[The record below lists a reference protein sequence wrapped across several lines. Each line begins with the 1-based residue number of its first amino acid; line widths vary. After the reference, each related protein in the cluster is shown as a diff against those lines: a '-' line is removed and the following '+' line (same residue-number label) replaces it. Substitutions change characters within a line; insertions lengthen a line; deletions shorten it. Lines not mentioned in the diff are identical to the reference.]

1 MSHEHGSLP
10 LRMVVSDMKSILNS
24 ALLAFLFC
32 LSSSLS
38 AQDAPPIDDV
48 SKEATR
54 LEGELGKYKDT
65 APEAGEALYKLT
77 QLYHLHG
84 RVFGLVRSAQRFVAA
99 HPTDPRHAEVMLKL
113 LDGLEALTRHKEFT
127 VIGRQFL
134 TRYPQAAQ
142 CGDVEERVA
151 YTLEKMGEK
160 MAAAEAYRARWNRE
174 SNPNGRRFGV
184 KACELFSQAGN
195 PGIQAGAE
203 LGEEMFDKLPKDDF
217 ARHVGQRSYYEWRRI
232 GQWGKANVIGNKLAQ
247 SGLLKDA
254 EEKREVLRTM
264 AENYGY
270 LGQHSNAVEM
280 FKQVRQIRDDQWA
293 LYYHIQRLYDS
304 AAPAAEMEPLVKLYL
319 NTYPDR
325 DDRYDRIGLLA
336 IAWNR
341 EKNTDRAQALFRS
354 LLPLAPQTH
363 SVASY
368 FYQLNGYEEAQLKNT
383 EQALLAAIPQC
394 EKNNS
399 QQAWYLRY
407 ILGFNVYRDQ
417 MKDNAKA
424 KAVLRE
430 LVEKSPTNDG
440 NIWNVI
446 SWLFSTAESD
456 QEFQAD
462 VARVLKVRR
471 EYAHWSNLRQY
482 PVNWVKSVSRSKD
495 DVQKQRGAYL
505 DAELRKADQ
514 DPIIRLVSELDGR
527 VNGNND
533 VRIRVQLQKPEVF
546 NTLNRDFQKFV
557 LWGQGYFYQHYSEQA
572 ERPNAAM
579 QYARLTDLEPT
590 NFDYRYR
597 HLQVGTDYSQPEVAK
612 EAALSMLSTEPTH
625 NNADVWRRLL
635 IAAEKNM
642 DTGLAKQALAWR
654 AKSIA
659 KFGPEYTYA
668 SAIGDSLTRLEMNAE
683 AVAVWTDAAKPG
695 INHYECRECAWR
707 LFQKLEDPQ
716 QKIAFARERFAPETD
731 HHGRYAQWL
740 ADTQLRIGDLN
751 GFEQTLRETRK
762 RADDRPFKGWELDAW
777 ALHYM
782 LNNYRTSNADYRA
795 DKEQENTPEN
805 ILRVTRV
812 IRDMAFDWPSA
823 QAELVLLEA
832 EAPDARK
839 PLDRLLAWQRVTRP
853 LYPDSHRW
861 DQLMPFAQSAVTRQD
876 YSVAATLLTGML
888 ENLTSATDNRKETGR
903 AMIGQCYT
911 RLGTVGLTIDENSPI
926 APLLQAALYLR
937 LGDERLALETYLA
950 NQKLFDEHRDE
961 VPVDLI
967 VFACEN
973 TMAAGGEEN
982 HAKVEDLLRSWII
995 KNSEQATVSDDVKA
1009 QIQFLLAKNFFGAK
1023 RYDVARS
1030 EYQTVINRYADT
1042 SFATEAEFGI
1052 GETFMAQKVYDQ
1064 AEQVFE
1070 KLANSREADIVVR
1083 AEFLRGVLAH
1093 RRGDNEEARDIFR
1106 VVLERVPNIEL
1117 ANQALFNLAEVY
1129 GDEERYMD
1137 QLQLLMTVGRLGRVS
1152 KRQHAPGMPLSIVVQ
1167 DSDLGISRG
1176 HNRIP
1181 VIVTTVPGGDE
1192 ELVYLTSGGAGKGLF
1207 RADVDTELGPVTK
1220 GDKVLQVTGNDV
1232 IKSDYPQEFK
1242 SEFKSVPLSDVEIR
1256 IASDALFEVASS
1268 KIRDEEEESF
1278 SERLEREARERELAD
1293 DRQSQQRPKNQI
1305 KPGNPIYLR
1314 VKDGDRDLTDA
1325 TDEIVAKLVAD
1336 SGDQVQ
1342 VKLVETGPHS
1352 GVFEGIAKTGELP
1365 AGALA
1370 TDTAIDHS
1378 PLMAIDNSTET
1389 FWLSEPDGATP
1400 KQLTVDMKDLQTISR
1415 AKFFSPKPDMN
1426 RPVRGELQASYDGEF
1441 WYRVAAHPAIPDA
1454 APVAGEVGA
1463 MQYRVY
1469 SGNTTNYT
1477 SWQQVVNLS
1486 NGEPVEQGQVA
1497 DGQLFWE
1504 RPEENEE
1511 ERARGVSV
1519 IWSGYFVQPRDGA
1532 VRLQVRGFRTALA
1545 VNGILQ
1551 IEVGAGTQ
1559 TTDVWLPKGVHQ
1571 LTAFAS
1577 LHPSTRD
1584 VAVVRA
1590 RADLNRQQVV
1600 LSPFLTSDFDLANLP
1615 EGIEVPQKA
1624 ATETAPTDT
1633 AQTETAAGT
1642 ITLGLDTVQFNKKT
1656 EQFGINEAGGQKRIG
1671 AWQDLEDSV
1680 FWEFDAPAGMYDVW
1694 LEYAHQGGGS
1704 QFAVKFGDQSISSTV
1719 PNTGNWN
1726 TFRTDRFGTLVVDE
1740 SGKAKL
1746 SIHPVAINGGGTM
1759 DLKKVELRPASGSR
1773 VILSDSGW
1781 EFRFEPI
1788 DVRFTR
1794 FVINEYLGEAVA
1806 INHVE
1811 VSGSDRAN
1819 PFIPTEADVLALSEN
1834 DSLEIAGGDVVTAS
1848 YTDEVTQANSGG
1860 SRLLS
1865 GKLQATYFN
1874 GAVAPIVYAFERMNT
1889 GAVQEIRKRLMRV
1902 DPGERVVVEI
1912 IDYDRDQTVTRD
1924 KLQFEVS
1931 VNDGETITLTATET
1945 EENSGIFTKEVDTAG
1960 QPDGDKL
1967 VVKSGDRINI
1977 SYLDEQNTF
1986 PGHSVPRESV
1996 VYVNRP
2002 TEARIRILES
2012 RLLTPRRGSTAPPQF
2027 TYQAPE
2033 DGTDL
2038 TTVAFEAPLTVEVI
2052 DPDAA
2057 KDSRSEVTVNLETSD
2072 GAKVDVRCVV
2082 SAAFTNVP
2090 NQDAERYALEEG
2102 RFIGQI
2108 VMQLGSKASSTIV
2121 PVTSEMPRNL
2131 IGGGKTGDEEE
2142 GGMSSMDEGLVAAVL
2157 NLTGKDRIAANYKD
2171 ERHPKKPNTV
2181 ISSNGRLIS
2190 NGELASL
2197 DRDYQKPVERLH
2209 VGEKLYLMVTDAD
2222 QDSSDERDV
2231 VAVEVTSEF
2240 GEKESVQLVE
2250 TLAHSGIFTGSLVLK
2265 SNEKPQPGNID
2276 MNDPQVESYFGD
2288 TLTVTYVDTAASTE
2302 KGTLEL
2308 NTQLPVVIGTDGLV
2322 SAFSKT
2328 FNNETLAVE
2337 TKFHVAESY
2346 FELFKSH
2353 KNLGRS
2359 EEEKA
2364 DLAAG
2369 RRVLREVM
2377 EDYPDPKYQPRILYL
2392 LGQFAQ
2398 ELQNVDE
2405 AVSAYE
2411 QIVTQFPDH
2420 PLAADAQ
2427 YKLAQT
2433 HEESGDFDDALEAY
2447 VTLAA
2452 TYPKSPLIANVM
2464 IRISDHFYK
2473 NEEFPIAAEVGKKF
2487 LDKFEGHEFASRI
2500 AFRIGQ
2506 CYYKAEQFPVAGES
2520 FDEFAKRFPDDELSA
2535 DSLFWAGESFR
2546 MANNNREAFR
2556 RYNRCR
2562 WDFPASDAAKYAR
2575 GRLALPEML
2584 QQFEAEANAVENDT
2598 N

>member
-1 MSHEHGSLP
+1 
-10 LRMVVSDMKSILNS
+10 MKLILNA
-24 ALLAFLFC
+24 ALLTVLFGTTAP
-32 LSSSLS
+32 LL

-54 LEGELGKYKDT
+54 LEGELGKYKDS
-65 APEAGEALYKLT
+65 APEAGEALVKLT
-77 QLYHLHG
+77 ELYHSNG
-84 RVFGLVRSAQRFVAA
+84 RVFGLVRAAQRFVAA
-99 HPTDPRHAEVMLKL
+99 HPSDPRHPAVMLKL

-127 VIGRQFL
+127 VIARQFL
-134 TRYPQAAQ
+134 TRYPQAAE
-142 CGDVEERVA
+142 CPDVEERLA

-160 MAAAEAYRARWNRE
+160 LPSAEVYRARWSRE
-174 SNPNGRRFGV
+174 ANPNGRSFGV
-184 KACELFSQAGN
+184 KACELFSQSGN
-195 PGIQAGAE
+195 PGILAGAE
-203 LGEEMFDKLPKDDF
+203 LAEEMFDKLPKDDF
-217 ARHVGQRSYYEWRRI
+217 ARYIGQRSYYEWRRV
-232 GQWGKANVIGNKLAQ
+232 GQWAKANVMGNKLAK

-280 FKQVRQIRDDQWA
+280 LKQVRQIRDDQWA

-304 AAPAAEMEPLVKLYL
+304 AAPAAEMEPLVKQYL

-325 DDRYDRIGLLA
+325 DDRHDRMGLLA

-341 EKNTDRAQALFRS
+341 EKNTEQAQKLFRS

-368 FYQLNGYEEAQLKNT
+368 FYQLNGYEEAQLKDT
-383 EQALLAAIPQC
+383 EKALLQAIPQC
-394 EKNNS
+394 EKNNP
-399 QQAWYLRY
+399 QQVWYLRY
-407 ILGFNVYRDQ
+407 ILGFSVYRDQ
-417 MKDNAKA
+417 MKDPAKA

-446 SWLFSTAESD
+446 SWLLSNAESD

-462 VARVLKVRR
+462 VARILKTRR
-471 EYAHWSNLRQY
+471 EYAHWRNLAQY
-482 PVNWVKSVSRSKD
+482 PPNWVKSVRRDKD
-495 DVQKQRGAYL
+495 LEPRI
-505 DAELRKADQ
+505 EFLRTAIEKADQ
-514 DPIIRLVSELDGR
+514 DPVFRLFSEMDGR
-527 VNGNND
+527 VNGEND
-533 VRIRVQLQKPEVF
+533 VRLREQLLKPQVF
-546 NTLNRDFQKFV
+546 NTLNADLKQFV
-557 LWGQGYFYQHYSEQA
+557 LWGQGYFYQHYSRGE
-572 ERPNAAM
+572 ERSNAAM
-579 QYARLTDLEPT
+579 YYARLVEMFPE
-590 NFDYRYR
+590 NFEYRYR
-597 HLQVGTDYSQPEVAK
+597 YLQVATDYSQPEVAK
-612 EAALSMLSTEPTH
+612 EAALTMLAVVPTS
-625 NNADVWRRLL
+625 NNADIWRRL
-635 IAAEKNM
+635 IVAAEMNM
-642 DTGLAKQALAWR
+642 DAELARRALAWR
-654 AKSIA
+654 KTSMDQ
-659 KFGPEYTYA
+659 FGPDYGNA
-668 SAIGDSLTRLEMNAE
+668 AGIGDALQRLELAAE

-695 INHYECRECAWR
+695 LNNYEGRECSWR
-707 LFQKLEDPQ
+707 LFQKIEDPQ

-731 HHGRYAQWL
+731 FHGRYAQWL
-740 ADTQLRIGDLN
+740 ADTQLRTGDLN
-751 GFEQTLRETRK
+751 GFEKTLAETRT
-762 RADDRPFKGWELDAW
+762 RAQNRPFKGWDLDAW
-777 ALHYM
+777 GLHYM
-782 LNNYRTSNADYRA
+782 LHNYRSSQADYRA

-805 ILRVTRV
+805 ILRVARV
-812 IRDMAFDWPSA
+812 IRDMEFDWPSA
-823 QAELVLLEA
+823 QAALMLLEA

-839 PLDRLLAWQRVTRP
+839 PIERLLAWERVTRP

-861 DQLMPFAQSAVTRQD
+861 DQLMPFAQAAVTRQD

-888 ENLTSATDNRKETGR
+888 ENLTNITDNRKEAGR

-937 LGDERLALETYLA
+937 LGDERLALDTYLA

-961 VPVDLI
+961 VPVDLL

-973 TMAAGGEEN
+973 MMAAGGDEN
-982 HAKVEDLLRSWII
+982 HNHVEDILRSWII
-995 KNSEQATVSDDVKA
+995 KNSEQTTVTDETKA
-1009 QIQFLLAKNFFGAK
+1009 QIQFLLAKNFFSAQ

-1030 EYQTVINRYADT
+1030 EYQTVINRYSAT
-1042 SFATEAEFGI
+1042 HFATEAEFGI

-1093 RRGDNEEARDIFR
+1093 RRGDNDEARDIFR

-1220 GDKVLQVTGNDV
+1220 GDKVLQLSGNDV

-1268 KIRDEEEESF
+1268 KIRDEEEETF

-1293 DRQSQQRPKNQI
+1293 ERQSQQRPKNQI

-1314 VKDGDRDLTDA
+1314 VKDGDRDLTDS

-1342 VKLVETGPHS
+1342 VKLVETEPHS
-1352 GVFEGIAKTGELP
+1352 GVFEGLAKTGELP

-1400 KQLTVDMKDLQTISR
+1400 KQLTVDMKDLHTIAR
-1415 AKFFSPKPDMN
+1415 AKFFTPKVDEN

-1454 APVAGEVGA
+1454 APVSGEIGA

-1469 SGNTTNYT
+1469 SGNSTNYT

-1486 NGEPVEQGQVA
+1486 NGEPIEQGVVA
-1497 DGQLFWE
+1497 DGQLRWT
-1504 RPEENEE
+1504 RPDEE
-1511 ERARGVSV
+1511 ERSRPASV

-1532 VRLQVRGFRTALA
+1532 VRFQVRGFRSALA
-1545 VNGILQ
+1545 INGILQ
-1551 IEVGAGTQ
+1551 IEVGPGTQ
-1559 TTDVWLPKGVHQ
+1559 TVDVWLKKGVHA

-1577 LHPSTRD
+1577 LQQNMAEAS
-1584 VAVVRA
+1584 VVRA
-1590 RADLNRQQVV
+1590 RSDLNRQQVV
-1600 LSPFLTSDFDLANLP
+1600 LSPFLSSDFDLANLP
-1615 EGIEVPQKA
+1615 DGITVPQSV
-1624 ATETAPTDT
+1624 
-1633 AQTETAAGT
+1633 ETAAASPDEIPGV
-1642 ITLGLDTVQFNKKT
+1642 ITLGLETAQFNKKT
-1656 EQFGINEAGGQKRIG
+1656 EQFGINEQNGQKRIG
-1671 AWQDLEDSV
+1671 YWQDLEDSV
-1680 FWEFDAPAGMYDVW
+1680 YWEFDAPVGMYDVW
-1694 LEYAHQGGGS
+1694 LEFAHQGGGS
-1704 QFAVKFGDQSISSTV
+1704 QYMVKFGDQSISSTV
-1719 PNTGNWN
+1719 PNTGNWS
-1726 TFRTDRFGTLVVDE
+1726 TFRTDQIGTLVVDAG
-1740 SGKAKL
+1740 GKAKL

-1773 VILSDSGW
+1773 VILSDAAW
-1781 EFRFEPI
+1781 EFRFDPI

-1806 INHVE
+1806 LNHVE
-1811 VSGSDRAN
+1811 ISGSDRTN
-1819 PFIPTEADVLALSEN
+1819 PIIPTEADVLALSEN
-1834 DSLEIAGGDVVTAS
+1834 DTLEIAGGDVVTAS

-1874 GAVAPIVYAFERMNT
+1874 GAVAPIAYAFVRQNN

-1912 IDYDRDQTVTRD
+1912 VDYDRDQTVTRD

-1931 VNDGETITLTATET
+1931 VNDGEPVTLTATET
-1945 EENSGIFTKEVDTAG
+1945 EENSGIFTKEVDTAAKA
-1960 QPDGDKL
+1960 DGDKL

-1977 SYLDEQNTF
+1977 RYLDEQNTF

-2012 RLLTPRRGSTAPPQF
+2012 RLLTPRRGSTAPPRF
-2027 TYQAPE
+2027 SYQPPE
-2033 DGTDL
+2033 EGSEL
-2038 TTVAFEAPLTVEVI
+2038 ATVAFEAPLTIEVI
-2052 DPDAA
+2052 DPDSA
-2057 KDSRSEVTVNLETSD
+2057 KDSRSEVTVNLETTD
-2072 GAKVDVRCVV
+2072 GAKVDVRCLV

-2090 NQDAERYALEEG
+2090 NQDAESYALEEG

-2108 VMQLGSKASSTIV
+2108 VMQLGSKASPTIV

-2142 GGMSSMDEGLVAAVL
+2142 GGMSSMDEGLVVAVL

-2171 ERHPKKPNTV
+2171 ERHPKESAAV

-2197 DRDYQKPVERLH
+2197 DRDYNKPVDRLH

-2231 VAVEVTSEF
+2231 VTVEVASEF

-2250 TLAHSGIFTGSLVLK
+2250 TLAHSGVFTGSLVLK
-2265 SNEKPQPGNID
+2265 SNDKPQPGNID

-2302 KGTLEL
+2302 EGTLEL

-2405 AVSAYE
+2405 AVAAYE

-2473 NEEFPIAAEVGKKF
+2473 NEEYPIAAEVGRKF
-2487 LDKFEGHEFASRI
+2487 LEKFEGHEFASRI

-2506 CYYKAEQFPVAGES
+2506 CYYKAEQFPVAGSS

>member
-1 MSHEHGSLP
+1 VKTWNLILVVTAMKLMLKTVLLAVLFSLTTSLP
-10 LRMVVSDMKSILNS
+10 
-24 ALLAFLFC
+24 
-32 LSSSLS
+32 
-38 AQDAPPIDDV
+38 AQDAAPVDGV

-65 APEAGEALYKLT
+65 APEAGEALYELT
-77 QLYHLHG
+77 QLYHSHG
-84 RVFGLVRSAQRFVAA
+84 RVFGLVRSAHRFVAA
-99 HPTDPRHAEVMLKL
+99 HPTDQRHAEVMLKL

-134 TRYPQAAQ
+134 TRYPKAKE

-151 YTLEKMGEK
+151 YTLEKLGEK
-160 MAAAEAYRARWNRE
+160 MDAAEAYRARWSRE
-174 SNPNGRRFGV
+174 PNPNGRRFGV
-184 KACELFSQAGN
+184 KACELFSQAGS
-195 PGIQAGAE
+195 PGIIAGAE
-203 LGEEMFDKLPKDDF
+203 LAEEMFDRLPKDEF
-217 ARHVGQRSYYEWRRI
+217 ARHIGTRSYSEWRRVRD
-232 GQWGKANVIGNKLAQ
+232 WAKANVVGNKLVK
-247 SGLLKDA
+247 SGLLKDP

-280 FKQVRQIRDDQWA
+280 LKSVRQVRDDQWA

-304 AAPAAEMEPLVKLYL
+304 AAPAAQMEPLVKQYL
-319 NTYPDR
+319 NTFPQR
-325 DDRYDRIGLLA
+325 PDRYDRIGLLA
-336 IAWNR
+336 RAWHR
-341 EKNTDRAQALFRS
+341 EKNTERAQALFRS

-368 FYQLNGYEEAQLKNT
+368 FYQLNGYEESQLKDT

-394 EKNNS
+394 EKNNP
-399 QQAWYLRY
+399 QQVWYLRY
-407 ILGFNVYRDQ
+407 TLGFSVYRDR
-417 MKDNAKA
+417 MKDDAKA
-424 KAVLRE
+424 KAVLRQ

-446 SWLFSTAESD
+446 SWLLSNAESD
-456 QEFQAD
+456 QEFRAD
-462 VARVLKVRR
+462 VARILKVRQ
-471 EYAHWSNLRQY
+471 EYAHWQNLRNY
-482 PVNWVKSVSRSKD
+482 PSNWVKSARKSKD
-495 DVQKQRGAYL
+495 DIQKQRGAYL
-505 DAELRKADQ
+505 EAELAKADQ
-514 DPIIRLVSELDGR
+514 HQVLKLVSQTDGR
-527 VNGNND
+527 VNGSND
-533 VRIRVQLQKPEVF
+533 VRIRQQLLKPEIF
-546 NTLNRDFQKFV
+546 KTLNSDFQRTV
-557 LWGQGYFYQHYSEQA
+557 LWGQGYYYQHYSGRD
-572 ERPNAAM
+572 ERSNAAM
-579 QYARLTDLEPT
+579 YYSRLTDLDPD
-590 NFDYRYR
+590 NFEYRYR
-597 HLQVGTDYSQPEVAK
+597 YLQVATDYSQPEVAK
-612 EAALSMLSTEPTH
+612 EAALSMLGTEPDH

-642 DTGLAKQALAWR
+642 DPALAKRALDWR

-659 KFGPEYTYA
+659 KFGPEYVYA
-668 SAIGDSLTRLEMNAE
+668 SAIGDSLSRLEMNDE
-683 AVAVWTDAAKPG
+683 AIAVWTDAAKPG
-695 INHYECRECAWR
+695 INHYESRECSWR

-740 ADTQLRIGDLN
+740 ADTQLRIGDLD
-751 GFEQTLRETRK
+751 GFEKTLRETRR
-762 RADDRPFKGWELDAW
+762 RASDRPFKGWELEVYG
-777 ALHYM
+777 LHYM
-782 LNNYRTSNADYRA
+782 LNNYRTSHADYRV

-805 ILRVTRV
+805 IQRVARV
-812 IRDMAFDWPSA
+812 IRDMEFDWPSA
-823 QAELVLLEA
+823 QAQLVLLEA
-832 EAPDARK
+832 EGEDARS
-839 PLDRLLAWQRVTRP
+839 PMERLLAWQRVTRP
-853 LYPDSHRW
+853 LYPDSTRW

-888 ENLTSATDNRKETGR
+888 ENLTSANDSRKEAGR

-911 RLGTVGLTIDENSPI
+911 RLGTVGLTIDENSPV

-961 VPVDLI
+961 VPVDLV

-973 TMAAGGEEN
+973 MLAAGGEEN
-982 HAKVEDLLRSWII
+982 HSKVEDILRGWLI
-995 KNSEQATVSDDVKA
+995 KNSEQQTVSDDVKA

-1256 IASDALFEVASS
+1256 IASDAQFEVASS
-1268 KIRDEEEESF
+1268 KIRDEEEETF

-1293 DRQSQQRPKNQI
+1293 ERQSQQRPKNQI

-1352 GVFEGIAKTGELP
+1352 GVFEGMAKTGELP

-1415 AKFFSPKPDMN
+1415 AKFFSPKADEN

-1454 APVAGEVGA
+1454 APVAGEMGA

-1469 SGNTTNYT
+1469 ATNSTSYS

-1486 NGEPVEQGQVA
+1486 NGEPIEQGVVS
-1497 DGQLFWE
+1497 DGQLAWE
-1504 RPEENEE
+1504 RPEAANDDD
-1511 ERARGVSV
+1511 RVRYASV
-1519 IWSGYFVQPRDGA
+1519 IWSGYFVQPREGA
-1532 VRLQVRGFRTALA
+1532 VRFQVRGYRSGLA
-1545 VNGILQ
+1545 INGIQ
-1551 IEVGAGTQ
+1551 QMEVGPGTQ
-1559 TTDVWLPKGVHQ
+1559 TVDVWLPQGVHE

-1577 LHPSTRD
+1577 LHANSRD
-1584 VAVVRA
+1584 VSVLRA

-1600 LSPFLTSDFDLANLP
+1600 LSPFLTSDFDLTTLP
-1615 EGIEVPQKA
+1615 EGLEVPKTQD
-1624 ATETAPTDT
+1624 TETASAEGTQED
-1633 AQTETAAGT
+1633 ETVAVEGT
-1642 ITLGLDTVQFNKKT
+1642 VTLNPDTVKFNRKT
-1656 EQFGINEAGGQKRIG
+1656 EQFGISEQNGVQQIG
-1671 AWQDLEDSV
+1671 YWQDLEDSV
-1680 FWEFDAPAGMYDVW
+1680 FWEFDAPVGMYDVW
-1694 LEYAHQGGGS
+1694 LEYSHQGGGS
-1704 QFAVKFGDQSISSTV
+1704 QFMVKFGEQTFSSTV
-1719 PNTGNWN
+1719 PNTGNWR
-1726 TFRTDRFGTLVVDE
+1726 TFRKDRFGTLVVDE
-1740 SGKAKL
+1740 GGQAKL
-1746 SIHPVAINGGGTM
+1746 SIHPIEISNGGTM
-1759 DLKKVELRPASGSR
+1759 DLRKVELRPASGSR
-1773 VILSDSGW
+1773 VILSDDAW
-1781 EFRFEPI
+1781 EFRFAPI

-1806 INHVE
+1806 VNHVE
-1811 VSGSDRAN
+1811 VSGSDRDN

-1834 DSLEIAGGDVVTAS
+1834 DSLEIAGGDVVTAN

-1874 GAVAPIVYAFERMNT
+1874 GAVAPIIYAFERTNS

-1912 IDYDRDQTVTRD
+1912 VDYDRDQTVTRD
-1924 KLQFEVS
+1924 KLQFEIR
-1931 VNDGETITLTATET
+1931 VNDGEPVTLTATET
-1945 EENSGIFTKEVDTAG
+1945 EENSGIFTKEVDTTATA
-1960 QPDGDKL
+1960 DGDKL
-1967 VVKSGDRINI
+1967 VVRSGDRINI

-2002 TEARIRILES
+2002 TEAKIRILES
-2012 RLLTPRRGSTAPPQF
+2012 RLLTPRRSSIAPPRFAFQP
-2027 TYQAPE
+2027 PE
-2033 DGTDL
+2033 DDAEL
-2038 TTVAFEAPLTVEVI
+2038 TTVAFEAPLTIEVI

-2090 NQDAERYALEEG
+2090 RQDAESYALEEG

-2108 VMQLGSKASSTIV
+2108 VMQLGSKASPTIV

-2131 IGGGKTGDEEE
+2131 IGGGKTGDDDD
-2142 GGMSSMDEGLVAAVL
+2142 GMSSMDEGLVAAVL
-2157 NLTGKDRIAANYKD
+2157 NLTGKDQIAANYQD
-2171 ERHPKKPNTV
+2171 ERRPKDAAEIV
-2181 ISSNGRLIS
+2181 SSNGRLIS

-2197 DRDYQKPVERLH
+2197 DRDYNKPVERLH

-2231 VAVEVTSEF
+2231 VMIEVASEF

-2250 TLAHSGIFTGSLVLK
+2250 TLAHSGVFTGSIVLK
-2265 SNEKPQPGNID
+2265 SNAEPKPGNLD
-2276 MNDPQVESYFGD
+2276 PTDPQVESYFGD

-2302 KGTLEL
+2302 EGTLEL
-2308 NTQLPVVIGTDGLV
+2308 NAQLPVVIGTDGLV

-2328 FNNETLAVE
+2328 FNDETLAVE

-2353 KNLGRS
+2353 KNLGRT

-2377 EDYPDPKYQPRILYL
+2377 EDFPDPKYQPRILYL

-2405 AVSAYE
+2405 AVAAYE

-2473 NEEFPIAAEVGKKF
+2473 NEEYPIAAEVGKKF
-2487 LDKFEGHEFASRI
+2487 LEKFEGHEFASRI

-2546 MANNNREAFR
+2546 MANNDREAFR

-2584 QQFEAEANAVENDT
+2584 RQFEAEANAVENDT